1 MKETMKIILEI
12 YKSVFEGKAFKSML
26 EIWRKFRLENRKQ
39 LKIVFFLVY
48 FWNDE
53 LAGVWV
59 FLRVAELDFREL
71 IRYFLLFFEYFP
83 V

>member
-1 MKETMKIILEI
+1 MKIILEI

-48 FWNDE
+48 F
-53 LAGVWV
+53 
-59 FLRVAELDFREL
+59 
-71 IRYFLLFFEYFP
+71 
-83 V
+83 